1 MSAADAYPD
10 AAAMDNEA
18 RTALIARGLEQLL
31 REANLA
37 RHEAATADRARNTF
51 LGTISHE
58 FRTPLTAVQ
67 GFADLLADPGSPGAL
82 TEAQLRQVG
91 RIRAASD
98 HLLGLVEEILT
109 FAQHQAGRAELQ
121 LATVDLADV
130 ARDVAVMVE
139 PLAAAK
145 ELRFTPR
152 IPAGPI
158 PFHTDPGKFRQIL
171 LNLAANAVKFTEAG
185 DVGMELE
192 VVDQWVVLR
201 VSDTGIGIAPGHVEQ
216 VFDAFWQVDHSSGRA
231 GGTGLGLAV
240 TRQLAVLLEGEVT
253 LESEIGRGSVFTVR
267 LPPLSPADAALQTDA
282 PPAPWQVEH
291 RVGGRRGPPR
301 RASTPAPQGGPES
314 AEG

>member
-1 MSAADAYPD
+1 VTAIATNPD
-10 AAAMDNEA
+10 AVPLNDEA
-18 RTALIARGLEQLL
+18 RTALIARGLEELL
-31 REANLA
+31 AEANLA
-37 RHEAATADRARNTF
+37 RHEAQMAERARNAF

-67 GFADLLADPGSPGAL
+67 GFADLLADGPAGAL
-82 TEAQLRQVG
+82 SEAQCHQVG
-91 RIRAASD
+91 RIRSASD
-98 HLLGLVEEILT
+98 HLLGLIDEILG
-109 FAQHQAGRAELQ
+109 FAQNQAGRADLR
-121 LATVDLADV
+121 LRTVDLADV

-171 LNLAANAVKFTEAG
+171 LNLAANAVKFTETG
-185 DVGMELE
+185 DVGLELE

-216 VFDAFWQVDHSSGRA
+216 VFDSFWQVDQSSGRA

-253 LESEIGRGSVFTVR
+253 LESELGRGSVFTVR
-267 LPPLSPADAALQTDA
+267 LPPLSPPDDAVPADA

-291 RVGGRRGPPR
+291 RVSGRRGPPR
-301 RASTPAPQGGPES
+301 RASTPAPQGGPLS
-314 AEG
+314 TEG

>member
-1 MSAADAYPD
+1 MT
-10 AAAMDNEA
+10 AAAATPAAQPLDDEA
-18 RTALIARGLEQLL
+18 RTALIARGLEELL
-31 REANLA
+31 GEANLA

-67 GFADLLADPGSPGAL
+67 GFADLLADGGSPDAL

-98 HLLGLVEEILT
+98 HLLCLIEEILS
-109 FAQHQAGRAELQ
+109 FAQRQAGRMELH
-121 LATVDLADV
+121 LETVDLADV

-145 ELRFTPR
+145 DLRFTPR

-158 PFHTDPGKFRQIL
+158 PFQTDPGKFRQIL

-185 DVGMELE
+185 GVGMELE

-201 VSDTGIGIAPGHVEQ
+201 VSDSGIGIAPGHVEQ
-216 VFDAFWQVDHSSGRA
+216 VFDAFWQVDHSSGRV

-240 TRQLAVLLEGEVT
+240 TRQLAVLLEGEMT
-253 LESEIGRGSVFTVR
+253 LESELGRGSVFTVR
-267 LPPLSPADAALQTDA
+267 LPPLSGPDNAL
-282 PPAPWQVEH
+282 PPDPSPEPWQVEH
-291 RVGGRRGPPR
+291 RVAGRRGPPR
-301 RASTPAPQGGPES
+301 RASTPAPQGGPDS
-314 AEG
+314 VEG

>member
-1 MSAADAYPD
+1 MTSFATNPD
-10 AAAMDNEA
+10 AAPLDDEA
-18 RTALIARGLEQLL
+18 RTALIARGLEELL
-31 REANLA
+31 AEANLA
-37 RHEAATADRARNTF
+37 RHQAQMAERARNAF

-67 GFADLLADPGSPGAL
+67 GFADLLADGPAGAL
-82 TEAQLRQVG
+82 SEAQCRQVA

-98 HLLGLVEEILT
+98 HLLGLIDEILG
-109 FAQHQAGRAELQ
+109 FAQNQAGRADLR
-121 LATVDLADV
+121 LCAVDLADV
-130 ARDVAVMVE
+130 ARDVAMMVE

-152 IPAGPI
+152 IPAGPV

-171 LNLAANAVKFTEAG
+171 LNLAANAVKFTGTG

-192 VVDQWVVLR
+192 VVDDWVVLR

-216 VFDAFWQVDHSSGRA
+216 VFDSFWQVDQSSGRA

-240 TRQLAVLLEGEVT
+240 TRQLAALLEGEVT
-253 LESEIGRGSVFTVR
+253 LQSELGHGSVFTVR
-267 LPPLSPADAALQTDA
+267 LPPLSPPDDALPPAA

-291 RVGGRRGPPR
+291 RVSGRRGPPR
-301 RASTPAPQGGPES
+301 RASTPAPQGGPLS
-314 AEG
+314 REG